1 MRLILRGLFRVSLR
15 YVWIRSRGVT
25 LLAVGGLIVGGC
37 AEKRIYAPA
46 DVPAWGLVHRLRLEA
61 PSELSD
67 GERRS
72 FEEGWA
78 LVKDGQLAK
87 AASQLDG
94 LGRRHPQIPEIYVAL
109 GFLELK
115 AGNPQAGE
123 RYFENSLAARPD
135 LAAASTGY
143 FLAAIVAGNQEAALS
158 RLQRV
163 RPEETRSVLK
173 SRYEATLRLNVA
185 ETRLTTA
192 RGLMGES
199 RYQEAAAAFLDVLDL
214 ASEAAGLYVETTEA
228 ELAAGLVERAIEHA
242 KRATELDDSDA
253 ESFHLLGEA
262 HDAAGDLGG
271 ARSAFRAAVAL
282 RPGDLALRAHLA
294 RIEAEYERENLPE
307 EYALIHES
315 ERLTR
320 AQLAAL
326 IFFELRSAFDEIGN
340 EANVIATDISTSWA
354 YEPIRRVL
362 GAEILEVFP
371 NHTFQPEAFVD
382 RIYFSRAL
390 SAAVRK
396 LTPDVYEAAK
406 RSPRIGQK
414 FSDLSGSNVN
424 YESAALVISLG
435 LLIPGEDGGFEPF
448 GLVSGADAVIAMEML
463 SAHMSSGTVSRS

>member
-1 MRLILRGLFRVSLR
+1 MHITLRGLFRVSLR
-15 YVWIRSRGVT
+15 YVWIRSQGVG
-25 LLAVGGLIVGGC
+25 LLAVGGLIVAGC
-37 AEKRIYAPA
+37 AEKRAYTPA
-46 DVPAWGLVHRLRLEA
+46 EVPAWEVVHRLCLEA

-67 GERRS
+67 GQRRA

-78 LVKDGQLAK
+78 LVKDGRLAK
-87 AASQLDG
+87 AASELDG
-94 LGRRHPQIPEIYVAL
+94 LGRRYPQSPEISAAL

-123 RYFENSLAARPD
+123 RHFESSLGARPD

-143 FLAAIVAGNQEAALS
+143 FLAAMAGGNQEAALS

-163 RPEETRSVLK
+163 RPEETRSVLE

-185 ETRLTTA
+185 EARLTTA

-199 RYQEAAAAFLDVLDL
+199 RYQEAAAAFLDVLDV
-214 ASEAAGLYVETTEA
+214 ASEAAGLYVETAEA
-228 ELAAGLVERAIEHA
+228 ELAAGLVEGAIEHA
-242 KRATELDDSDA
+242 ERATELDDSNA

-262 HDAAGDLGG
+262 HYAAGDLGG

-282 RPGDLALRAHLA
+282 RPGDLALRERLA
-294 RIEAEYERENLPE
+294 RIEADYDKENLPE
-307 EYALIHES
+307 EYASIHES

-320 AQLAAL
+320 AQLASL
-326 IFFELRSAFDEIGN
+326 LFFELRSAFDEIGN

-382 RIYFSRAL
+382 RIYFARAL
-390 SAAVRK
+390 SATVAK
-396 LTPDVYEAAK
+396 LTPDVYESAK
-406 RSPRIGQK
+406 RSPRFGQN
-414 FSDLSGSNVN
+414 FSDLSGSNAS
-424 YESAALVISLG
+424 YESAALAISLG
-435 LLIPGEDGGFEPF
+435 LLMPGEDDAFEPL
-448 GLVSGADAVIAMEML
+448 GLVSGAEAVIAMEAL
-463 SAHMSSGTVSRS
+463 SAHMSL